1 MLIPEEIIIS
11 LFLGFMLTPKPIIL
25 SKKPFAGLI
34 FGVKLSFVF
43 LPFVSIINY
52 FIPLTDYLKR

>member
-43 LPFVSIINY
+43 L
-52 FIPLTDYLKR
+52 L